1 MTGAFFAEAG
11 VIAMPSGTV
20 CPTLTSILLFWRVTD
35 VTVCPL
41 STGSS
46 IMPSSKKLH
55 DATSSD
61 TRINADINRL
71 GLCVMRV
78 LPVVSLNLE

>member
-1 MTGAFFAEAG
+1 MATPRC
-11 VIAMPSGTV
+11 VI
-20 CPTLTSILLFWRVTD
+20 CPTLISRLLFWSVTE
-35 VTVCPL
+35 VTAVWPVWVL
-41 STGSS
+41 GS
-46 IMPSSKKLH
+46 IIPSSKKLH

-78 LPVVSLNLE
+78 LPVVSLILE